1 MKKNQSSLK
10 KKIRKSTKRKYI
22 KKKSIKKN
30 ISKSIKNRK
39 QNIKNILLLYS
50 IISNDYELNN
60 DKIVSNKKLI
70 TKTPMPTIQTPM
82 PTIQTPM
89 PTIQQSNNIF
99 NIFTTGILNWINNI
113 YNNDDNQNL
122 INIWNQSI
130 RNSIISKIPSKFK
143 INFYHYD
150 PHQITQEIKNII
162 NSNLILKDKN
172 NYRVQNSTFINQG
185 LNLDKVKNS
194 NLHLVLDFASI
205 FKYVKKINTVKI
217 AGNYPGVIQD
227 TNELNIKSLR
237 TGFLGDELSQ
247 LLMLSDHIIKINENG
262 NIETYVDMMIK
273 NNINY
278 DEIVPSDFIE
288 NIYNEII
295 KKIRLTFTI
304 DIVDEKMN
312 NINLKQKI
320 INDIL
325 FQLENKVQ
333 ENKIIKDLIEKYKN
347 KFL

>member
-1 MKKNQSSLK
+1 MKKNQSLLK
-10 KKIRKSTKRKYI
+10 KKIRKSTKR
-22 KKKSIKKN
+22 KSIKKN

-60 DKIVSNKKLI
+60 KKIVSDTKLI
-70 TKTPMPTIQTPM
+70 IQKPTLTIQKSTS
-82 PTIQTPM
+82 
-89 PTIQQSNNIF
+89 TIQQSNNIF
-99 NIFTTGILNWINNI
+99 NIFTTGILNWVNNI

-162 NSNLILKDKN
+162 NNNLILKDKN

-185 LNLDKVKNS
+185 LNLDKVQNT

-217 AGNYPGVIQD
+217 AGNYPGVIQG

-237 TGFLGDELSQ
+237 TGFLGDEFGQ
-247 LLMLSDHIIKINENG
+247 LLMLSEHIIKLKENG
-262 NIETYVDMMIK
+262 NMETYVDMMIK

-347 KFL
+347 KF